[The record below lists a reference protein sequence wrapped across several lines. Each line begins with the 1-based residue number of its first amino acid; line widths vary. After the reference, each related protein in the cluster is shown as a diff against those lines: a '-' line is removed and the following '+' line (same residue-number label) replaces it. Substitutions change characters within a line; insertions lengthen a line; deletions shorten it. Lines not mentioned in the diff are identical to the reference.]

1 MAQLKIAYQ
10 GERGANSHI
19 ACKDVYP
26 DHEPVACRTFEDVI
40 AMVEQGE
47 AHLAMIP
54 VENTIAG
61 RVGDIHHL
69 LPATSLHMI
78 GEHLMRIRFQ
88 LMGLKGSKIDQIE
101 RAYSHVM
108 ALGQCRNFL
117 RKHNIQART
126 AADTAGA
133 ARQVAERGDPAAAA
147 LAPTLAAE
155 EYDLEILAN
164 DVEDAAHNTTRF
176 VIMAPEPID
185 IGPED
190 GPCMTAF
197 LFQVRNIPSSLYKAL
212 GADLTAADSEAVSHM
227 AGVIDGVMLATA
239 KIGAVHSVVYGGFS
253 VEALGERIEDSESRV
268 LITSDGGFLRGKIVP
283 LKEIAD
289 EALLVDRR
297 NPQDCSRQRG
307 PDEGHDRGQR

>member
-1 MAQLKIAYQ
+1 MTQGKIAYQ
-10 GERGANSHI
+10 GERVANSHI
-19 ACKDVYP
+19 ACLDVYP

-40 AMVEQGE
+40 AMVEGGE
-47 AHLAMIP
+47 AQLAMIP

-69 LPATSLHMI
+69 LPSTSLHMI

-88 LMGLKGSKIDQIE
+88 LMALKGAKLDDIE

-108 ALGQCRNFL
+108 GLGQCRNFL
-117 RKHNIQART
+117 RKHGIQART

-133 ARQVAERGDPAAAA
+133 ARQVAERGDPTAAA
-147 LAPTLAAE
+147 LAPSLAAE
-155 EYDLEILAN
+155 EYDLEILAH

-176 VIMAPEPID
+176 VIMSPQPLD

-212 GADLTAADSEAVSHM
+212 GGFATN
-227 AGVIDGVMLATA
+227 GVNMTKLESYQIEGSFSASQFYAEIEGHPDERRVQLALEELGFFSNSLKILGVYPKNQAR
-239 KIGAVHSVVYGGFS
+239 
-253 VEALGERIEDSESRV
+253 EALKGP
-268 LITSDGGFLRGKIVP
+268 RG
-283 LKEIAD
+283 
-289 EALLVDRR
+289 
-297 NPQDCSRQRG
+297 
-307 PDEGHDRGQR
+307 

>member
-1 MAQLKIAYQ
+1 MAQGKIAYQ

-26 DHEPVACRTFEDVI
+26 DLEPVACRTFEDVI
-40 AMVEQGE
+40 SVVESGD
-47 AHLAMIP
+47 AALAMIP

-69 LPATSLHMI
+69 LPETSLHMI

-88 LMGLKGSKIDQIE
+88 LMALPGTKIDEIE

-117 RKHNIQART
+117 REHNIQART

-133 ARQVAERGDPAAAA
+133 ARQVAERGDRAAAA
-147 LAPTLAAE
+147 IAPSLAAE
-155 EYDLEILAN
+155 EYGLEILAQ
-164 DVEDAAHNTTRF
+164 DIEDAAHNTTRF
-176 VIMAPEPID
+176 VIMSPQPVD

-190 GPCMTAF
+190 GRAVTAF

-212 GADLTAADSEAVSHM
+212 GGFATNGVNMTKLESYQIEGSFAASQFYAEIEGHPDERPVQLALEELGFFSNSLKIL
-227 AGVIDGVMLATA
+227 GV
-239 KIGAVHSVVYGGFS
+239 Y
-253 VEALGERIEDSESRV
+253 
-268 LITSDGGFLRGKIVP
+268 P
-283 LKEIAD
+283 
-289 EALLVDRR
+289 R
-297 NPQDCSRQRG
+297 NPARDGLQG
-307 PDEGHDRGQR
+307 G

>member
-1 MAQLKIAYQ
+1 MTQGKIAYQ

-26 DHEPVACRTFEDVI
+26 DLEPFACRTFEDVI
-40 AMVEQGE
+40 AAVETGE
-47 AHLAMIP
+47 AELAMIP

-88 LMGLKGSKIDQIE
+88 LMALPGTEIDEIE

-133 ARQVAERGDPAAAA
+133 ARQVAERADRAAAA
-147 LAPTLAAE
+147 IAPGLAAE
-155 EYDLEILAN
+155 EYGLEILAQ
-164 DVEDAAHNTTRF
+164 DIEDAAHNTTRF
-176 VIMAPEPID
+176 VIMAPEPVD
-185 IGPED
+185 ISPKD
-190 GPCMTAF
+190 GRAVTAF

-212 GADLTAADSEAVSHM
+212 GGFATNGVNMTKLESYQIEGSFAASQFYAEIEGHPDERPVQLALEELGFFSNSLKIL
-227 AGVIDGVMLATA
+227 GV
-239 KIGAVHSVVYGGFS
+239 Y
-253 VEALGERIEDSESRV
+253 
-268 LITSDGGFLRGKIVP
+268 P
-283 LKEIAD
+283 
-289 EALLVDRR
+289 R
-297 NPQDCSRQRG
+297 NPARDGLQG
-307 PDEGHDRGQR
+307 G

>member
-19 ACKDVYP
+19 ACNDVYP
-26 DHEPVACRTFEDVI
+26 DHIPVACRTFEDVI

-47 AHLAMIP
+47 AQLAMIP

-88 LMGLKGSKIDQIE
+88 LMGLKGTKMEQIE

-108 ALGQCRNFL
+108 ALGQCRDFL

-133 ARQVAERGDPAAAA
+133 ARQVAERADPAAAA
-147 LAPTLAAE
+147 LAPSLAAE
-155 EYDLEILAN
+155 EYGLEILAN

-176 VIMAPEPID
+176 VIMAPEPLD
-185 IGPED
+185 IGPDD
-190 GPCMTAF
+190 GPAMTAF
-197 LFQVRNIPSSLYKAL
+197 LFQVRNIPSALYKAL
-212 GADLTAADSEAVSHM
+212 GGFATNGVNMTKLESYQIEGSFAASQFYAEIEGHPDQRSVQ
-227 AGVIDGVMLATA
+227 LALEELGFFSNSL
-239 KIGAVHSVVYGGFS
+239 KI
-253 VEALGERIEDSESRV
+253 LGIY
-268 LITSDGGFLRGKIVP
+268 P
-283 LKEIAD
+283 
-289 EALLVDRR
+289 R
-297 NPQDCSRQRG
+297 NPAR
-307 PDEGHDRGQR
+307 